1 MAGTATNTPGTPIK
15 GFEGPDGIAITPDG
29 ATAYVA
35 NYLAV
40 GTVTPISTATNTPG
54 TPINVG
60 SFPDAIAI
68 TLGGAS

>member
-1 MAGTATNTPGTPIK
+1 MVMAG
-15 GFEGPDGIAITPDG
+15 
-29 ATAYVA
+29 
-35 NYLAV
+35 
-40 GTVTPISTATNTPG
+40 TATNTPG